1 MATNLFNRYFWLA
14 DTINRAG
21 RITFEEINNKWLRTD
36 WSEGQKIPLRTF
48 HNHRTKIEELFDINI
63 ECDGYNQYFIATD
76 MDNGLRKWLLNTF
89 AVNNL
94 IHESYSLK
102 NRILFEEIPSG
113 ELFLTTIIEAMRDG
127 VALKF
132 HYKPFWN
139 SEIPDI
145 EINPY
150 CVKIFKQRW
159 YVLGY
164 NAFKNDIRIYA
175 LDRIQSITATTT
187 KFKLPKDF
195 KADAYFENAFGI
207 FVSPKIEPC
216 VVKLKVFS
224 NRFDYLKTLP
234 LHHSQKEVESNEDYT
249 VFQYYIAPTSDFK
262 QEILSYGNDIEVLSP
277 ESFRNEI
284 KDKIKKMN
292 NLYKR

>member
-1 MATNLFNRYFWLA
+1 MATNLFNRYIWLV
-14 DTINRAG
+14 DTINRAE

-63 ECDGYNQYFIATD
+63 DCDGYNQYFIATD

-102 NRILFEEIPSG
+102 DRILFGEIPSG
-113 ELFLTTIIEAMRDG
+113 ELFLTRIIEAMRDG

-164 NAFKNDIRIYA
+164 NAFKKDIRIYA
-175 LDRIQSITATTT
+175 LDRIQSITTTNT
-187 KFKLPKDF
+187 KFKLPKTF
-195 KADAYFENAFGI
+195 NADVYFENAFGI
-207 FVSPKIEPC
+207 VVHPKIPACE
-216 VVKLKVFS
+216 VKIKVFGKS
-224 NRFDYLKTLP
+224 QNYIQTLP
-234 LHHSQKEVESNEDYT
+234 LHHSQREVESNKEYT
-249 VFQYYIAPTSDFK
+249 IFEYYIAPTKDFM
-262 QEILSYGNDIEVLSP
+262 QEILSCGDEIEVLSP

-284 KDKIKKMN
+284 AETINKMN
-292 NLYKR
+292 KLYKK